1 MYFFKVSRKIIVVL
15 DQIFLRYN
23 IKITLKKWLRVSTS
37 LVAQWIR
44 VCLPM
49 QETGVQS
56 LIHIPQLLKPMHLE
70 PVLHKKRQLQRE
82 ARAPRTREQLLLS
95 TARESHCVATK
106 TQLSQRYINKK

>member
-49 QETGVQS
+49 QETGS
-56 LIHIPQLLKPMHLE
+56 IPNPHTAT
-70 PVLHKKRQLQRE
+70 PE
-82 ARAPRTREQLLLS
+82 AHAPRACAAQEKTTPTRS
-95 TARESHCVATK
+95 PCTT
-106 TQLSQRYINKK
+106 N